1 MSAPPG
7 RIMPLPLRLALREL
21 RGGLRGFYVFLACI
35 ALGVAAIAS
44 VNSLSRALTQGI
56 AAEGRVILGGDI
68 AFRLVHREASEAERA
83 FLAGAGT
90 VGALATM
97 RAMARR
103 TDGAEQ
109 SLVELKAVDD
119 AYPHA
124 GDLLLEDGTTIDAA
138 LADKDGIYGALAV
151 RELLDRLQ
159 VSVGDRIAL
168 GEIELEIR
176 DIIRAEP
183 DRLSNGIGFGP
194 RLLISLDT
202 LRATGLVRPGS
213 MINWT
218 YRLTLADPGKAA
230 GEAAVKAVSAAAAA
244 AFPQAGWRIRTRT
257 NAAPGLARNIE
268 RFAQFLTLVG
278 LTALVVGG
286 VGVANAVSSFVDLK
300 RPAIATFKC
309 LGASGRLILQVY
321 MLQILILAGLGI
333 AIGLALGAGLP
344 FIAKTLLADVL
355 PISAA
360 ADFYPA
366 ELGLALVYGFL
377 VAIAFSLPPLGRAR
391 DLPASSLF
399 TDRATPLA
407 VHARWFYR
415 MAQAVALTSI
425 AGLAA
430 WGAADKRIAF
440 TYIGAA
446 IVTFIV
452 LRLVAAAITVL
463 ARRTGHIRGTTLR
476 LAIRNIHR
484 PGALTTS
491 VVLSLGL
498 GLTLLVALALIDGNL
513 RRQLTGSIAEQA
525 PDYFFIDIQNDER
538 DAFAAEL
545 ARIAPGGVLQTV
557 PMLRG
562 RIASVDGVPA
572 AQINPREDAHWAL
585 HGDRGLTYSATL
597 PENSRLVS
605 GSWWPA
611 DYEGEPLVSFEA
623 EIADAFG
630 LAIGDT
636 VTVNVLGRAITARL
650 ANTRE
655 LEWQSLSINFVMVFS
670 PNTFAGAP
678 HAHLATLRLPD
689 GADEAA
695 GRQVLAAITS
705 AFPAVTSVRVKD
717 ALDAVNALI
726 GDLAF
731 AVRIAASL
739 ALVVSMLVLGGA
751 LAAGHRQRRQD
762 AVILKTLGA
771 TRFRLLTIFTLEY
784 GLLGVATAVFALAAG
799 TGAAWYVVSQVMALE
814 FTLMAG
820 VAAGAVLIALA
831 VTLGLGL
838 AGTWR
843 ILSVKAAPVL
853 RNL

>member
-1 MSAPPG
+1 
-7 RIMPLPLRLALREL
+7 MPLALRLALREL

-35 ALGVAAIAS
+35 ALGVAAIAG
-44 VNSLSRALTQGI
+44 VNSVSRALTQGI

-83 FLAGAGT
+83 FLADAGK
-90 VGALATM
+90 VGSLATM

-103 TDGAEQ
+103 TDGTEQ
-109 SLVELKAVDD
+109 TLVELKAVDN

-124 GDLLLEDGTTIDAA
+124 GELILEDGTAIAAA
-138 LADKDGIYGALAV
+138 LAGRDGVYGALAV
-151 RELLDRLQ
+151 PELLDRLQ
-159 VSVGDRIAL
+159 LGVGDRIAL
-168 GEIELEIR
+168 GAVELEIR
-176 DIIRAEP
+176 DIIRTEP
-183 DRLSNGIGFGP
+183 DRLSDGIGFGP
-194 RLLISLDT
+194 RLLVSLDA

-213 MINWT
+213 LIKWT
-218 YRLTLADPGKAA
+218 YRLALADPG
-230 GEAAVKAVSAAAAA
+230 EAAIAAVSAAAAA
-244 AFPQAGWRIRTRT
+244 KFPQAGWRIRTRA
-257 NAAPGLARNIE
+257 NASPGLARNIE

-309 LGASGRLILQVY
+309 LGASGRMILNVY
-321 MLQILILAGLGI
+321 LLQILILAGLGI
-333 AIGLALGAGLP
+333 AIGIVIGAALP
-344 FIAKTLLADVL
+344 FIAKSLIADLL

-366 ELGLALVYGFL
+366 ELALAVVYGLL
-377 VAIAFSLPPLGRAR
+377 VAVAFSLAPLGRAR
-391 DLPASSLF
+391 DLPAASLF
-399 TDRATPLA
+399 ADRATPLT

-415 MAQAVALTSI
+415 TAQAVALTGL

-430 WGAADKRIAF
+430 FLSVDKRIAF
-440 TYIGAA
+440 TYIGAT

-452 LRLVAAAITVL
+452 LRLVAAAITL
-463 ARRTGHIRGTTLR
+463 FARRTGHVRGTTLR

-513 RRQLTGSIAEQA
+513 RRQLTGSITEQA
-525 PDYFFIDIQNDER
+525 PDFFFVDIQNAER
-538 DAFAAEL
+538 DAFAAHL
-545 ARIAPGGVLQTV
+545 AQIAPDGVFQTV

-562 RIASVDGVPA
+562 RIAAVDGVPA
-572 AQINPREDAHWAL
+572 AEINPREDAHWAL
-585 HGDRGLTYSATL
+585 HGDRGLTYSANL
-597 PENSRLVS
+597 PDNSRLIS
-605 GSWWPA
+605 GTWWPA
-611 DYEGEPLVSFEA
+611 DYDGEPLVSFEA
-623 EIADAFG
+623 DIADAFG

-655 LEWQSLSINFVMVFS
+655 LEWESLAINFVMVFS

-695 GRQVLAAITS
+695 ERRVLAAVT
-705 AFPAVTSVRVKD
+705 ATFPAVTSVRVKE
-717 ALDAVNALI
+717 ALNTVNALI

-739 ALVVSMLVLGGA
+739 ALIVSMLVLGGA

-771 TRFRLLTIFTLEY
+771 TRFRLLTVFVLEY
-784 GLLGVATAVFALAAG
+784 GILGIATAVFAVAAG
-799 TGAAWYVVSQVMALE
+799 TGAAWYVVSQVMTLQ
-814 FTLMAG
+814 FTAMADI
-820 VAAGAVLIALA
+820 AAGAALIALA

-843 ILSVKAAPVL
+843 ILSVKAAPLL

>member
-1 MSAPPG
+1 MPALKSAPPG
-7 RIMPLPLRLALREL
+7 RTMPLPLRLALREL

-35 ALGVAAIAS
+35 ALGVAAIAG
-44 VNSLSRALTQGI
+44 VNSVSRALTQGI
-56 AAEGRVILGGDI
+56 AAEGRAILGGDI
-68 AFRLVHREASEAERA
+68 AFRLVHREASEAERN
-83 FLAGAGT
+83 FLEDSGKIGS
-90 VGALATM
+90 LATM

-109 SLVELKAVDD
+109 TLVELKAVDD

-124 GDLLLEDGTTIDAA
+124 GDLVLRDGSAIDAA
-138 LADKDGIYGALAV
+138 LAGKDGVYGALAV
-151 RELLDRLQ
+151 PELLDRLQ
-159 VSVGDRIAL
+159 LGVGDRIAL
-168 GEIELEIR
+168 GAVELEIR
-176 DIIRAEP
+176 DIIRVEP

-194 RLLISLDT
+194 RLMVSLDA

-213 MINWT
+213 LINWT
-218 YRLTLADPGKAA
+218 YRLALADPG
-230 GEAAVKAVSAAAAA
+230 EAAIEAVSATAEAR
-244 AFPQAGWRIRTRT
+244 FPQAGWRIRNRA
-257 NAAPGLARNIE
+257 NASPGLARNIK

-321 MLQILILAGLGI
+321 LLQILILAGLGI
-333 AIGLALGAGLP
+333 AIGLAIGAALP
-344 FIAKTLLADVL
+344 FIAKSLLADLL

-366 ELGLALVYGFL
+366 ELALALVYGFL
-377 VAIAFSLPPLGRAR
+377 VAIAFSLTPLGRAR
-391 DLPASSLF
+391 DLPATSLF
-399 TDRATPLA
+399 ADRATPVA

-415 MAQAVALTSI
+415 IAQVAALTGL

-430 WGAADKRIAF
+430 GLSADKRIAF
-440 TYIGAA
+440 TYIGAV
-446 IVTFIV
+446 IVTFVI
-452 LRLVAAAITVL
+452 LRLVAAAITL
-463 ARRTGHIRGTTLR
+463 MARNTRQVRSTSLR
-476 LAIRNIHR
+476 LAVRNIHR

-498 GLTLLVALALIDGNL
+498 GLTLLVALALIDSNL
-513 RRQLTGSIAEQA
+513 RQQLTGSIAEKA
-525 PDYFFIDIQNDER
+525 PDFFFVDIQNAER
-538 DAFAAEL
+538 DSFTAEL
-545 ARIAPGGVLQTV
+545 ARIAPGGAFQTV

-562 RIASVDGVPA
+562 RIAAVDGVPA

-597 PENSRLVS
+597 PDNSRLVS

-611 DYEGEPLVSFEA
+611 DYDGEPLVSFEA
-623 EIADAFG
+623 DIADAFG
-630 LAIGDT
+630 LEIGDT

-655 LEWQSLSINFVMVFS
+655 LQWESLSINFVMVFS

-689 GADEAA
+689 GADEATE
-695 GRQVLAAITS
+695 RRVLATLTS
-705 AFPAVTSVRVKD
+705 RFPAVTSVRVKD
-717 ALDAVNALI
+717 ALNAVNALI

-739 ALVVSMLVLGGA
+739 ALIVSMLVLGGA

-771 TRFRLLTIFTLEY
+771 TRARLLTAFILEY
-784 GLLGVATAVFALAAG
+784 GLLGMATAVFAVAAG
-799 TGAAWYVVSQVMALE
+799 TGAAWYVVSQVMTLQ
-814 FTLMAG
+814 FTAMAG
-820 VAAGAVLIALA
+820 VAAGAALIALA

-843 ILSVKAAPVL
+843 ILSVKAAPLL

>member
-1 MSAPPG
+1 
-7 RIMPLPLRLALREL
+7 MPLALRLALREL

-35 ALGVAAIAS
+35 ALGVAAIAG
-44 VNSLSRALTQGI
+44 VNSVSRALTQGI
-56 AAEGRVILGGDI
+56 AAEGRAILGGDI

-83 FLAGAGT
+83 FLASAGK
-90 VGALATM
+90 VGSLATM

-109 SLVELKAVDD
+109 TLVELKAVDD

-124 GDLLLEDGTTIDAA
+124 GAIVLQEGTSIADA
-138 LADKDGIYGALAV
+138 LAGGDGVYGALAV
-151 RELLDRLQ
+151 PELLDRLQ
-159 VSVGDRIAL
+159 LTVGDRIAL
-168 GEIELEIR
+168 GAIELEIR
-176 DIIRAEP
+176 DIIRTEP
-183 DRLSNGIGFGP
+183 DRLSDGIGFGP
-194 RLLISLDT
+194 RLLVSLDT
-202 LRATGLVRPGS
+202 LRATGLVRRGS
-213 MINWT
+213 LIKWT
-218 YRLTLADPGKAA
+218 YRLALGDP
-230 GEAAVKAVSAAAAA
+230 GEAAIEAVSATAAAE
-244 AFPQAGWRIRTRT
+244 FPQAGWRIRTRA
-257 NAAPGLARNIE
+257 NASPGLARNIE

-286 VGVANAVSSFVDLK
+286 VGVANAVSSYLDLK

-321 MLQILILAGLGI
+321 LAQILILASLGI
-333 AIGLALGAGLP
+333 AVGLAIGAALP
-344 FIAKTLLADVL
+344 FIAKSLLAELL

-366 ELGLALVYGFL
+366 QLALAALYGLL
-377 VAIAFSLPPLGRAR
+377 VAVAFSLTPLGRAR
-391 DLPASSLF
+391 DLPATSLF
-399 TDRATPLA
+399 ADRATPLS
-407 VHARWFYR
+407 VHAGWFYR
-415 MAQAVALTSI
+415 IAQATALT
-425 AGLAA
+425 GLAA
-430 WGAADKRIAF
+430 LAAGLSADKRIAF
-440 TYIGAA
+440 TYIGAT
-446 IVTFIV
+446 IVTFVV
-452 LRLVAAAITVL
+452 LRAVAAAISHA
-463 ARRTGHIRGTTLR
+463 ARRTGQVRRTTLR

-498 GLTLLVALALIDGNL
+498 GLTLLVALALIDENL

-525 PDYFFIDIQNDER
+525 PDFFFVDIQNAER
-538 DAFAAEL
+538 DIFAAEV
-545 ARIAPGGVLQTV
+545 ARITPDGAFQTV

-562 RIASVDGVPA
+562 RIAAIDGVPA

-585 HGDRGLTYSATL
+585 HGDRGLTYSATV

-605 GSWWPA
+605 GAWWPA
-611 DYEGEPLVSFEA
+611 DYDGEPLVSFEA
-623 EIADAFG
+623 DIADAFS
-630 LAIGDT
+630 LEIDDT

-655 LEWQSLSINFVMVFS
+655 LEWESLAINFVMVFS

-689 GADEAA
+689 GANEATE
-695 GRQVLAAITS
+695 RLVLAALTS
-705 AFPAVTSVRVKD
+705 RFPAVTSVRVKD
-717 ALDAVNALI
+717 ALNAVNALI

-739 ALVVSMLVLGGA
+739 ALLVSMLVLGGA

-771 TRFRLLTIFTLEY
+771 TRSRLLAAFVLEY
-784 GLLGVATAVFALAAG
+784 GILGIATAIFAALAG
-799 TGAAWYVVSQVMALE
+799 TGAAWYVVSQVMTLQ
-814 FTLMAG
+814 FTAMPSI
-820 VAAGAVLIALA
+820 AAGAALIALA

-843 ILSVKAAPVL
+843 ILSVKAAPLL

>member
-1 MSAPPG
+1 MTP
-7 RIMPLPLRLALREL
+7 MPLALRLALREL

-35 ALGVAAIAS
+35 ALGVAAIAG
-44 VNSLSRALTQGI
+44 VNSVSRALTEGI
-56 AAEGRVILGGDI
+56 AAEGRTILGGDI
-68 AFRLVHREASEAERA
+68 AFRLAQREASAAERA
-83 FLAGAGT
+83 FLDRSGKVGT
-90 VGALATM
+90 LATM

-103 TDGAEQ
+103 SDGAEQ
-109 SLVELKAVDD
+109 TLVELKAVDD

-124 GDLLLEDGTTIDAA
+124 GELVLDGATPIDAA
-138 LADKDGIYGALAV
+138 LAEKGGVYGALAV
-151 RELLDRLQ
+151 PELLDRLQ
-159 VSVGDRIAL
+159 VGVGERIAL
-168 GEIELEIR
+168 GAIELEIR
-176 DIIRAEP
+176 DTIRAEP
-183 DRLSNGIGFGP
+183 DRLSDGIGFGP
-194 RLLISLDT
+194 RLMVSLDA

-213 MINWT
+213 LIRWT
-218 YRLTLADPGKAA
+218 YRLALADPR
-230 GEAAVKAVSAAAAA
+230 EAAIAALSAAAAA
-244 AFPQAGWRIRTRT
+244 EFPQAGWRIRTRA
-257 NAAPGLARNIE
+257 NASPGLTRNIE

-286 VGVANAVSSFVDLK
+286 VGVANAISSFVDLK

-309 LGASGRLILQVY
+309 LGASGRLILQIY

-333 AIGLALGAGLP
+333 AIGLLVGAALP
-344 FIAKTLLADVL
+344 FIAKSLLADLL
-355 PISAA
+355 PIAAA

-366 ELGLALVYGFL
+366 ELALALVYGLL
-377 VAIAFSLPPLGRAR
+377 VAIAFSLTPLGRAR
-391 DLPASSLF
+391 DLPATSLF
-399 TDRATPLA
+399 ADRATPVA

-415 MAQAVALTSI
+415 IAQAAALT
-425 AGLAA
+425 GLAVLA
-430 WGAADKRIAF
+430 AALSADKRIAF
-440 TYIGAA
+440 TYIGAVV
-446 IVTFIV
+446 VTFII
-452 LRLVAAAITVL
+452 LRLVAAAITLL
-463 ARRTGHIRGTTLR
+463 ARKTGHVGGTTLR

-498 GLTLLVALALIDGNL
+498 GLTLLVALALIDSNL
-513 RRQLTGSIAEQA
+513 RRQLTGSIAEKA
-525 PDYFFIDIQNDER
+525 PDFFFVDVQNSDR
-538 DAFAAEL
+538 DAFVAEL
-545 ARIAPGGVLQTV
+545 ARIAPDGVFQTV

-562 RIASVDGVPA
+562 RIAAVDGVPA

-585 HGDRGLTYSATL
+585 HGDRGLTYSASL
-597 PENSRLVS
+597 PDNSRLVS
-605 GSWWPA
+605 GAWWPA
-611 DYEGEPLVSFEA
+611 DYDGEPLVSFEA
-623 EIADAFG
+623 DIADAFG

-636 VTVNVLGRAITARL
+636 VTVNVLGRAVTARL

-655 LEWQSLSINFVMVFS
+655 LEWESLAINFVMVFS

-678 HAHLATLRLPD
+678 HAHLATLRLAD

-695 GRQVLAAITS
+695 ERQVLAAVTA

-717 ALDAVNALI
+717 ALNAVNALI

-739 ALVVSMLVLGGA
+739 ALLVSMLVLGGA

-771 TRFRLLTIFTLEY
+771 TRSRLLTAFVLEY
-784 GLLGVATAVFALAAG
+784 GILGAATAVFALAAG
-799 TGAAWYVVSQVMALE
+799 TAAAWYVVSQVMTLQ
-814 FTLMAG
+814 FTPMAG
-820 VAAGAVLIALA
+820 VAAGAALIALA

-843 ILSVKAAPVL
+843 ILSVKAAPLL

>member
-1 MSAPPG
+1 
-7 RIMPLPLRLALREL
+7 MPLPLRLALREL

-35 ALGVAAIAS
+35 ALGVAAIAG
-44 VNSLSRALTQGI
+44 VNSVSRALTEGI

-68 AFRLVHREASEAERA
+68 AFRLVHRQASAAERA
-83 FLAGAGT
+83 FLEGAGKT
-90 VGALATM
+90 GTLATM

-109 SLVELKAVDD
+109 TLVELKAVDD

-124 GDLLLEDGTTIDAA
+124 GQLFLEGAAPVNAA
-138 LADKDGIYGALAV
+138 LAGKDGIYGALAV
-151 RELLDRLQ
+151 PELLDRLQ
-159 VSVGDRIAL
+159 IGVGDRIAL
-168 GEIELEIR
+168 GAIELEIR

-194 RLLISLDT
+194 RLMVSLDA
-202 LRATGLVRPGS
+202 LGATGLVRPGS
-213 MINWT
+213 LIKWT
-218 YRLTLADPGKAA
+218 YRLSLADPGA
-230 GEAAVKAVSAAAAA
+230 AAVEAVSAAAAA
-244 AFPQAGWRIRTRT
+244 QFPQAGWRIRTRA
-257 NAAPGLARNIE
+257 NASPGLARNIE

-333 AIGLALGAGLP
+333 AIGLLIGAALP
-344 FIAKTLLADVL
+344 FIAKSLLAELL
-355 PISAA
+355 PIAAA

-366 ELGLALVYGFL
+366 ELALALVYGFL
-377 VAIAFSLPPLGRAR
+377 VAIAFSLTPLGRAR
-391 DLPASSLF
+391 DLPATSLF
-399 TDRATPLA
+399 ADRATPVA

-415 MAQAVALTSI
+415 IAQVAALAGL

-430 WGAADKRIAF
+430 LLSADKRIAF
-440 TYIGAA
+440 TYIGAT
-446 IVTFIV
+446 IVTFVI
-452 LRLVAAAITVL
+452 LRLVAAAITFL
-463 ARRTGHIRGTTLR
+463 ARRTGHVRGTTLR

-513 RRQLTGSIAEQA
+513 RRQLTGSIAGQA
-525 PDYFFIDIQNDER
+525 PDFFFVDIQNAER
-538 DAFAAEL
+538 DAFTAEL
-545 ARIAPGGVLQTV
+545 ARTAPDGVFQTV

-562 RIASVDGVPA
+562 RIAAVDGVPA

-585 HGDRGLTYSATL
+585 HGDRGLTYSASL
-597 PENSRLVS
+597 PDNSRLVS
-605 GSWWPA
+605 GAWWPA
-611 DYEGEPLVSFEA
+611 DYGGEPLVSFEA
-623 EIADAFG
+623 DIADAFD
-630 LAIGDT
+630 LEIGDT

-655 LEWQSLSINFVMVFS
+655 LEWQSLAINFVMVFS

-689 GADEAA
+689 GADDMAE
-695 GRQVLAAITS
+695 RQVLAAVTA
-705 AFPAVTSVRVKD
+705 AFPGVTSVRVKD
-717 ALDAVNALI
+717 ALNAVNALI

-731 AVRIAASL
+731 AVRTAASL
-739 ALVVSMLVLGGA
+739 ALLVSMLVLGGA

-771 TRFRLLTIFTLEY
+771 TRSRLLTAFLLEY
-784 GLLGVATAVFALAAG
+784 GLLGIATAVFALAAG

-814 FTLMAG
+814 FTPMAG
-820 VAAGAVLIALA
+820 VAAGAALVALA

-843 ILSVKAAPVL
+843 ILSVKAAPLL

>member
-1 MSAPPG
+1 
-7 RIMPLPLRLALREL
+7 MPLPLRLALREL

-35 ALGVAAIAS
+35 ALGVAAIAG
-44 VNSLSRALTQGI
+44 VNSVSRALTQGI

-68 AFRLVHREASEAERA
+68 AFRLVQREANEAERD
-83 FLAGAGT
+83 FLAGAGK
-90 VGALATM
+90 VSALATM

-109 SLVELKAVDD
+109 TLVELKAVDE

-124 GDLLLEDGTTIDAA
+124 GDLILRDETAIDAA
-138 LADKDGIYGALAV
+138 LAGGDGVFGALAV
-151 RELLDRLQ
+151 PELLDRLQ
-159 VSVGDRIAL
+159 ISVGDRVAL
-168 GEIELEIR
+168 GTIELEIR
-176 DIIRAEP
+176 DIITAEP

-194 RLLISLDT
+194 RLMVSLDA

-213 MINWT
+213 QIKWT
-218 YRLTLADPGKAA
+218 YRLALADPG
-230 GEAAVKAVSAAAAA
+230 EAAIAAVSAAAKAE
-244 AFPQAGWRIRTRT
+244 FPQAGWRIRSRT

-309 LGASGRLILQVY
+309 LGASGRLILQIY
-321 MLQILILAGLGI
+321 LLQILILAGLGI
-333 AIGLALGAGLP
+333 AIGLLIGAALP
-344 FIAKTLLADVL
+344 FIAKSLLADLL

-366 ELGLALVYGFL
+366 ELALALVYGFL
-377 VAIAFSLPPLGRAR
+377 VAIAFSLTPLGRAR
-391 DLPASSLF
+391 DLPAASLF
-399 TDRATPLA
+399 ADRATPVA
-407 VHARWFYR
+407 VQARWFYR
-415 MAQAVALTSI
+415 IAQIAALAGL

-430 WGAADKRIAF
+430 ALSADKRIAF
-440 TYIGAA
+440 TYIGAV
-446 IVTFIV
+446 IVSFIL
-452 LRLVAAAITVL
+452 LRLVAAAITLL
-463 ARRTGHIRGTTLR
+463 ARNIGHVRGTTLR

-498 GLTLLVALALIDGNL
+498 GLTLLVALALIDSNL
-513 RRQLTGSIAEQA
+513 RRQLTGSIADKA
-525 PDYFFIDIQNDER
+525 PDFFFVDIQNAER

-545 ARIAPGGVLQTV
+545 ARIVPNGIFQTV

-562 RIASVDGVPA
+562 RIATVDGVPA
-572 AQINPREDAHWAL
+572 AQINPREGTHWAL

-597 PENSRLVS
+597 PDNSRLVS
-605 GSWWPA
+605 GTWWPA
-611 DYEGEPLVSFEA
+611 DYDGEPLVSFEA

-630 LAIGDT
+630 LEIGET

-655 LEWQSLSINFVMVFS
+655 LEWESLAINFVMVFS

-689 GADEAA
+689 GADETAE
-695 GRQVLAAITS
+695 RRVLAAVT
-705 AFPAVTSVRVKD
+705 ATFPGVTSVRVKD
-717 ALDAVNALI
+717 ALNAVNALI
-726 GDLAF
+726 GDLAV

-739 ALVVSMLVLGGA
+739 ALFISMLVLGGA

-771 TRFRLLTIFTLEY
+771 TRFRLLAVFVLEY
-784 GLLGVATAVFALAAG
+784 GLLGAATALFAVTAG
-799 TGAAWYVVSQVMALE
+799 TAAAWYVVSQVMALE
-814 FTLMAG
+814 FTAMAG
-820 VAAGAVLIALA
+820 VAASAALIALA

-843 ILSVKAAPVL
+843 ILSVKAAPLL

>member
-1 MSAPPG
+1 
-7 RIMPLPLRLALREL
+7 MPLALRLALREL

-35 ALGVAAIAS
+35 ALGVAAIAG
-44 VNSLSRALTQGI
+44 VNSISRALTEGI

-83 FLAGAGT
+83 FLAGSGE

-103 TDGAEQ
+103 TDGAGQ
-109 SLVELKAVDD
+109 ALVELKAVDG

-124 GDLLLEDGTTIDAA
+124 GDLIVEEGTAIGAA
-138 LADKDGIYGALAV
+138 LAGGEGVYGALAV
-151 RELLDRLQ
+151 PELLDRLQ
-159 VSVGDRIAL
+159 VGVGDRIAL
-168 GEIELEIR
+168 GAIELEIR

-194 RLLISLDT
+194 RLLVSLDT

-218 YRLTLADPGKAA
+218 YRLALANPDEAGIAA
-230 GEAAVKAVSAAAAA
+230 MSAAAAA
-244 AFPQAGWRIRTRT
+244 KFPQAGWRIRTRA

-309 LGASGRLILQVY
+309 LGASGRLILQIY
-321 MLQILILAGLGI
+321 LLQILILAGLGI
-333 AIGLALGAGLP
+333 AIGLALGAALP
-344 FIAKTLLADVL
+344 FIAKLALADLL

-360 ADFYPA
+360 ANFYPA
-366 ELGLALVYGFL
+366 ELALALVYGFL
-377 VAIAFSLPPLGRAR
+377 VAIAFSLTPLGRAR
-391 DLPASSLF
+391 DLPATSLF
-399 TDRATPLA
+399 ADRATPVA
-407 VHARWFYR
+407 VQARWFYR
-415 MAQAVALTSI
+415 IAQAAALAGL

-430 WGAADKRIAF
+430 GLSGDKRIAF
-440 TYIGAA
+440 TYIGAT
-446 IVTFIV
+446 IVTFVV
-452 LRLVAAAITVL
+452 LRFVAAAITFA
-463 ARRTGHIRGTTLR
+463 ARRTGQVRSTTLR
-476 LAIRNIHR
+476 LAIGNIHR

-525 PDYFFIDIQNDER
+525 PDFFFIDIQNAER

-545 ARIAPGGVLQTV
+545 ARIAPDGVFQTV

-572 AQINPREDAHWAL
+572 AKVNPREDAHWAL

-597 PENSRLVS
+597 PDNSRLVS
-605 GSWWPA
+605 GAWWPP
-611 DYEGEPLVSFEA
+611 DYDGEPLVSFEA
-623 EIADAFG
+623 KIADAFG
-630 LAIGDT
+630 LEIGDP

-655 LEWQSLSINFVMVFS
+655 LEWQSLAINFVMVFS

-689 GADEAA
+689 GAGEAA
-695 GRQVLAAITS
+695 ERDVLAALTS
-705 AFPAVTSVRVKD
+705 SFPAVTSVRVKD
-717 ALDAVNALI
+717 ALNAVNALI

-731 AVRIAASL
+731 AVRVAASL
-739 ALVVSMLVLGGA
+739 ALLVSMLVLGGA

-771 TRFRLLTIFTLEY
+771 TRSRLLTIFLLEY
-784 GLLGVATAVFALAAG
+784 GLLGIATAVFALAAG
-799 TGAAWYVVSQVMALE
+799 TGAAWYVVTQVMTLP
-814 FTLMAG
+814 FTAMAG
-820 VAAGAVLIALA
+820 VAASAALIALA

-843 ILSVKAAPVL
+843 ILSVKAAPLL